1 MEIDILELRFK
12 KWLTD
17 FNIKKKFIE
26 RKENRKW
33 IAKVLE
39 LKIMRRLRK
48 KNPKMVLTSQT
59 P

>member
-12 KWLTD
+12 KWPTD

>member
-17 FNIKKKFIE
+17 FNIKKKFIV
-26 RKENRKW
+26 RKENRKG

-39 LKIMRRLRK
+39 LQIMRRLRK
-48 KNPKMVLTSQT
+48 KNPRMVLTSQT